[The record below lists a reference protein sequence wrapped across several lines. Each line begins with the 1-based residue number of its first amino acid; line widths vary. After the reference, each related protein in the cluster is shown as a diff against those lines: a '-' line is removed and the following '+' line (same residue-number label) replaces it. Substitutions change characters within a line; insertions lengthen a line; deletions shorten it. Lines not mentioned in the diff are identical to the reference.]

1 MMKKRRVTPAVPG
14 GPGPLPGT
22 PALAVR
28 KGEAMYQKTVVTG
41 AYPQN
46 SGMKKEPVEWIVLK
60 EEEGRCLCV
69 SRYLLDCKP
78 YHTRSERVTWR
89 DCALRSWLNHD
100 FLMQAFS
107 AEEREKILLSTVEN
121 PAGNTQDYMFLLST
135 EEVEALF
142 DDEAEDY
149 VDYEERGA
157 LTTAFA
163 RSQGAWFMDEDC
175 EEQNRGC
182 WWLRYYGDFRDREEG
197 AYDFISCV
205 NFDGYIERA
214 AQGVEETDSCV
225 RPAFWLRTD

>member
-1 MMKKRRVTPAVPG
+1 M
-14 GPGPLPGT
+14 
-22 PALAVR
+22 
-28 KGEAMYQKTVVTG
+28 
-41 AYPQN
+41 
-46 SGMKKEPVEWIVLK
+46 
-60 EEEGRCLCV
+60 
-69 SRYLLDCKP
+69 
-78 YHTRSERVTWR
+78 
-89 DCALRSWLNHD
+89 NHD
-100 FLMQAFS
+100 FFLSAFS
-107 AEEREKILLSTVEN
+107 EEEREKILLSTVEN